1 MRLLLAILA
10 LLVAVAAVIWF
21 TMPQLVPEP
30 WRPRSPATPDAGM
43 PATSSQSA
51 TAADNPALYKWRD
64 DQGVW
69 NVTDRPP
76 PDRPYERVVVD
87 PNQNVVPTV
96 VPAWA
101 QPADASSEPEPAP
114 PR

>member
-1 MRLLLAILA
+1 MARLLLAVV
-10 LLVAVAAVIWF
+10 LLFAAVAAVVWF
-21 TMPQLVPEP
+21 AFPQYLPDGWRARPGDVPGAAP
-30 WRPRSPATPDAGM
+30 ASSAPATGA
-43 PATSSQSA
+43 
-51 TAADNPALYKWRD
+51 NPPLYKWRD

-101 QPADASSEPEPAP
+101 QPTETPGEPEPTP

>member
-1 MRLLLAILA
+1 VARLA
-10 LLVAVAAVIWF
+10 LAVVLLFAAVATVVWF
-21 TMPQLVPEP
+21 AFPQYLPEG
-30 WRPRSPATPDAGM
+30 WRARPGEASRAPSATTAPATRESP
-43 PATSSQSA
+43 P
-51 TAADNPALYKWRD
+51 LYKWRD

-69 NVTDRPP
+69 NITDRPP

-101 QPADASSEPEPAP
+101 QPADPAAQPEPTP
-114 PR
+114 TPR